1 MPVTINTSNIFIDNG
16 TSNYIVDM
24 VRVKTKNKILKN
36 NTPDISPSI
45 DQKYSYNDTSYNY
58 LNFTHDDLKYPN
70 IDADAT
76 DLVVWWKFD
85 NDVLFYNSAPN
96 PINLVLTP
104 RTNTS
109 NDGNFTLDDKYI
121 GNGSFYKS
129 DQNDTRGYNI
139 TPENWLSSLLNLEA
153 TFTFWV
159 KQTYSTSTGITQ
171 HIFRQDNSF
180 IIRQSGTKFQ
190 VYISPDNWAY
200 YDYTSGFHMPY
211 YTWTHLAVVVNLKAG
226 TDKQDVINVYKNGI
240 LLPTTLN
247 TTSNTYSGIIG
258 TGFNNDTSTFRF
270 LSSAESNKNQGYR
283 GYLDDFRIY
292 KRALTG
298 EEIYELYNRYR
309 YTEYNVSFED
319 DTTCDILVVGGGG
332 GGSRRMGGGGGAGAL
347 IYDTFTFRSNE
358 NYKLRI
364 GKGGM
369 GVHVSGNIGGSVS
382 TAMKTGEQGG
392 SSEILLNQ
400 TTLYKAVGGGGGTGG
415 GVSGGQHAGEG
426 GSGGGAGGKD
436 YLYGGL
442 ISRDNIVNGGTVAV
456 YAHFISSSK
465 NPYYMSDKIFGNE
478 GGRGNGNN
486 PYGGGGGGGAGA
498 RGADSNSSNPNKN
511 NVNKGGEGL
520 SGVKNVDFMK
530 HFSIKNK
537 DIGHHYNGKVYFAG
551 GGGGGNWNGYIYYND
566 GGLGGGGR
574 SGMYYTLRLSN
585 IDGKP
590 NTGGGGGG
598 DGYDQFQ
605 GGHGGSGV
613 ILLRYKLDY
622 IGDEDYSAQWIHNKN
637 NTSLHTYASV
647 GIGTVGTEK
656 YSLMINGDI
665 NFTGELYKDGG
676 IIETPKHIVETPSVE
691 EVPFTIFSGERLY
704 PSEYAR
710 RNYFDKID
718 GVSPDVFN
726 IYDSNNNY
734 GNGEYTINYS
744 SRYSGNNHSPHYI
757 FHKPYPIDTNYSD
770 DATWASGQY
779 SSGNYVG
786 SYSLAGVEGDWIT
799 IQMPCKILLTK
810 FIFVSILYSNSYINR
825 LPRKYSI
832 FGCNDNDNN
841 WVKIYE
847 ENLPD
852 DDSLFSHTYVNQND
866 SYLKILTDNERRSGN
881 KLFNT
886 FGLVVEKIGNTS
898 VLAMAEWNIYGK
910 EELILNQKPIHNY
923 FKQYPLVNSTLSAV
937 LNNDYSR
944 AIWNDN
950 GYVIKARVSNNYSNS
965 HGVYELFNGIN
976 NTYNDCY
983 HSSDRFNGTY
993 PHNYT
998 SSTSFKGTSG
1008 DYIMLDVGRSINPVY
1023 MVLMPRSNTDY
1034 NDNGAFL
1041 NGCPGRFKVF
1051 ASNDNDCYEDANH
1064 SSWIEIF
1071 HQGEHLYSNSY
1082 DYNTFTEFKFKNT
1095 TSVYRYYTLVTTHLS
1110 GNNRHLMLSDW
1121 RIFGGE
1127 YLNTDNKYLTFH
1139 YDDSG
1144 DFADNVTLNNYS
1156 DIDDILDGLFAWYKF
1171 DGNYN
1176 DSSGNDY
1183 HLTNVN
1189 TSFSSTITI
1198 DGNAIDF
1205 DIDNNNYLEF
1215 PSSIN
1220 PYTIS
1225 QSNGITFSFWFKLET
1240 NENSS
1245 FDEFVALIDFSDGSS
1260 VDDNR
1265 LFIAL
1270 YKPDANNLDFRNLYF
1285 RINDVNTTISVNKNT
1300 VDLSQYTLITWT
1312 INSSGN
1318 WYIYINGIL
1327 ESSSVIKTIPN
1338 MTFSHRYINNNS
1350 HGNRFN
1356 GYLDNFLIYERPLT
1370 KSEVKLIYLKYINR
1384 NLIAH
1389 YDFNTEYLLDGIE
1402 QEYPPAGK
1410 RDFAPSNNTDVEYTK
1425 YVSHTYGEGYY
1436 TITVSSVNATHPQYN
1451 PIRTFNE
1458 ADDIGGLW
1466 AYSHYSNTTGTFLNS
1481 NFNNNNGK
1489 LASLNYNGDWIQ
1501 IELPV
1506 KIKLTKYIFK
1516 QRANSIDSLNAP
1528 GKYKIFGSN
1537 NERDW
1542 HELVDKT
1549 ITTANYSNWL
1559 YEDSSVST
1567 TNYYK
1572 YFILVVNKLA
1582 GVGEYT
1588 NNLNLDEW
1596 YIHGIEKCKS
1606 YQNNI
1611 GNNYL
1616 ITKNNSKIKQVDG
1629 IIDKAIYIADD
1640 YDILSSVN
1648 NYPAITSTSTFSYSI
1663 WVKRNRI
1670 GNIDFIFSQG
1680 VSSNLNEIG
1689 LLIDSNNKINFY
1701 VYGNDDILTTETF
1714 TDTSRYIHIVAIIDN
1729 NNISL
1734 YINGDFYSTMLVS
1747 ANISEGILYIGSRG
1761 SNRTRLSI
1769 DEFRIYNR
1777 PLNSCDVY
1785 GLYKDLSQ
1793 KYGQSQYELTITDD
1807 MVCDVLLVGGGGSG
1821 ASVGGGGGAGDVI
1834 YYNDINLTSGTYTI
1848 KVGGGG
1854 YGNYRGDSA
1863 QGGGYNG
1870 FNSSIEGNGIKIIS
1884 AGGGGGGG
1892 FVISPA
1898 LDGTL
1903 VSYKNPLNSNIVY
1916 SSGAGGGNI
1925 QDYKKASGNNYSGDG
1940 GDNAGSSEAGGG
1952 GGGAGDMTSK
1962 GSDSDAPNK
1971 TANDV
1976 GGLGGNGII
1985 NNITGAQ
1992 FKYGYG
1998 GSGSGGSMQDGL
2010 FYGVYS
2016 GYFSDNVS
2024 WFSSRTPYGSGFSTN
2039 GSNVGT
2045 FTNNVRT
2052 ANSANYYS
2060 IQWTGYFKAQETG
2073 TYTFYTNSDDAS
2085 YLWIGEYAESG
2096 FTTSNATVR
2105 NGGTH
2110 GMTTRSGTMDLVEN
2124 VYYPIRI
2131 QFGENSGGD
2140 NIVVY
2145 FKTPGNVNIYDGIG
2159 YYYYLNGYPLNGLNG
2174 TGNGGQGG
2182 KFYIDPEL
2190 YGRGGSGT
2198 VIIKYK
2204 AKYTEPSYSLTQWT
2218 YEHGNDFVYHMGNV
2232 GIGTSNPTTM
2242 LDVTGDIT
2250 GNTKN
2255 FKIEHPLQK
2264 NKWLYH
2270 GTIEAPRYENI
2281 YRGKKTL
2288 KNGKCSVDIDREC
2301 NESGGMI
2308 PGTFMALNKNPQL
2321 YLQNNVTFDKV
2332 IGEIVDGII
2341 RIRCEN
2347 TVDDIEIDWMVIGER
2362 KDGTVINEP
2371 ITNPE
2376 GCLICEH
2383 YFTGYNDY
2391 NVDY

>member
-36 NTPDISPSI
+36 NTPYIYPNI
-45 DQKYSYNDTSYNY
+45 DKKYSYNDTLFNY
-58 LNFTHDDLKYPN
+58 LNFTYDNLKYPT

-76 DLVVWWKFD
+76 YLVVWWKFD

-96 PINLVLTP
+96 PINLVLTS

-109 NDGNFTLDDKYI
+109 NDGNFTISDKYI
-121 GNGSFYKS
+121 GNGCFYKN
-129 DQNDTRGYNI
+129 DQNDIYGYNI
-139 TPENWLSSLLNLEA
+139 TPENWLSSLLKLEA

-159 KQTYSTSTGITQ
+159 KQTYSTSTDITQ

-180 IIRQSGTKFQ
+180 IIRQSGTNFQ

-200 YDYTSGFHMPY
+200 FDYSNGFHMPY
-211 YTWTHLAVVVNLKAG
+211 YTWTHLAVVVNLKEG
-226 TDKQDVINVYKNGI
+226 TDKQDVINVYRNGI

-247 TTSNTYSGIIG
+247 TTSNTYTGIIG

-270 LSSAESNKNQGYR
+270 LSSSETNYNQGYR

-292 KRALTG
+292 KKALTG
-298 EEIYELYNRYR
+298 DEIYELYNSYR
-309 YTEYNVSFED
+309 YTEYNVCFED
-319 DTTCDILVVGGGG
+319 DTTCDMLVVGGGG

-369 GVHVSGNIGGSVS
+369 GVHVEGNIGGSIS

-392 SSEILLNQ
+392 NTEILLNK

-415 GVSGGQHAGEG
+415 GTGDGQHGGEG

-456 YAHFISSSK
+456 YAHFLSPSY

-478 GGRGNGNN
+478 GGQGNGDN
-486 PYGGGGGGGAGA
+486 PWGGGGGGGAGA
-498 RGADSNSSNPNKN
+498 RGADSNSSNPYAN
-511 NVNKGGEGL
+511 NINKGGDGL

-537 DIGHHYNGKVYFAG
+537 EIGHHYKGKVYFAG
-551 GGGGGNWNGYIYYND
+551 GGGGGNWDGYIYYND

-637 NTSLHTYASV
+637 NTSLHTYACV
-647 GIGTVGTEK
+647 GIGTAGTEN

-676 IIETPKHIVETPSVE
+676 IIETPKHIVEKPSVE

-710 RNYFDKID
+710 RNYFSKID
-718 GVSPDVFN
+718 GVSPDIFN

-734 GNGEYTINYS
+734 GNGEYTIKYSTQYSDNNY
-744 SRYSGNNHSPHYI
+744 SPHYI
-757 FHKPYPIDTNYSD
+757 FHKPYPDDNIYSNN
-770 DATWASGQY
+770 ATWALGQY
-779 SSGNYVG
+779 NSGNYVG
-786 SYSLAGVEGDWIT
+786 SYSLAGVRGDWIT

-810 FIFVSILYSNSYINR
+810 FIFVSIQYNNININR

-852 DDSLFSHTYVNQND
+852 DYIFSHKYINVND
-866 SYLKILTDNERRSGN
+866 SYLKILTDNERQSGN

-923 FKQYPLVNSTLSAV
+923 LKQYPMVNSTSSSV

-950 GYVIKARVSNNYSNS
+950 GYVIKARVSNYYNNN
-965 HGVYELFNGIN
+965 HGVYELFNGNN

-993 PHNYT
+993 PYNYT
-998 SSTSFKGTSG
+998 SSTRFKGTVG
-1008 DYIMLDVGRSINPVY
+1008 DYIMIDVGRSINPVY
-1023 MVLMPRSNTDY
+1023 MVLMPRSNTDF

-1041 NGCPGRFKVF
+1041 NGCPGRFKIF
-1051 ASNDNDCYEDANH
+1051 ASNDNDCYEDDNH
-1064 SSWIEIF
+1064 SSWVEIF
-1071 HQGEHLYSNSY
+1071 HQAEHLLANSY
-1082 DYNTFTEFKFKNT
+1082 NYSIFTEFKFTNV
-1095 TSVYRYYTLVTTHLS
+1095 TSLYRYYTLVTTHLS
-1110 GNNRHLMLSDW
+1110 GDYRHLMINDW

-1127 YLNTDNKYLTFH
+1127 ALNTDNKYLTFH
-1139 YDDSG
+1139 YDYSG
-1144 DFADNVTLNNYS
+1144 DFADNVTSNNYA
-1156 DIDDILDGLFAWYKF
+1156 DINDIYDGLFAWYKF
-1171 DGNYN
+1171 DDNYN
-1176 DSSGNDY
+1176 DSSGNNY

-1198 DGNAIDF
+1198 DGNSVDF
-1205 DIDNNNYLEF
+1205 DIDNNNFLEF

-1220 PYTIS
+1220 PYIIS
-1225 QSNGITFSFWFKLET
+1225 QNNGITFSFWFKLET

-1245 FDEFVALIDFSDGSS
+1245 FDDFVALMDFSDGSNI
-1260 VDDNR
+1260 DNNR

-1270 YKPDANNLDFRNLYF
+1270 YKPNANNLDLRNLYF
-1285 RINDVNTTISVNKNT
+1285 RINDVNTTIPVNKNT

-1327 ESSSVIKTIPN
+1327 ESSSITKIIPN
-1338 MTFSHRYINNNS
+1338 MTYSHRYINNNS
-1350 HGNRFN
+1350 YGKRFN

-1370 KSEVKLIYLKYINR
+1370 KSEIKLIYLKYINR
-1384 NLIAH
+1384 NLIAY
-1389 YDFNTEYLLDGIE
+1389 YDFNTEYLLDSKE
-1402 QEYPPAGK
+1402 REYPPASK
-1410 RDFAPSNNTDVEYTK
+1410 RNFVPSNNTDLEYTK

-1436 TITVSSVNATHPQYN
+1436 TITVSSVNTTYPQYN
-1451 PIRTFNE
+1451 PIRIFND
-1458 ADDIGGLW
+1458 ADVSGGLW
-1466 AYSHYSNTTGTFLNS
+1466 AYSQYSNISGTFLDS
-1481 NFNNNNGK
+1481 NFNDNNGK
-1489 LASLNYNGDWIQ
+1489 LTSLNYKGEWIQ

-1516 QRANSIDSLNAP
+1516 QRANSTDSLNSP
-1528 GKYKIFGSN
+1528 GIYKIFGSN

-1542 HELVDKT
+1542 HELVNKT

-1559 YEDSSVST
+1559 YIDSTVST

-1582 GVGEYT
+1582 GVGENT
-1588 NNLNLDEW
+1588 NNLNLERW
-1596 YIHGIEKCKS
+1596 YIYGIEKCKG
-1606 YQNNI
+1606 YKNNI

-1629 IIDKAIYIADD
+1629 IINNAIYIDDD
-1640 YDILSSVN
+1640 YDILSSID
-1648 NYPAITSTSTFSYSI
+1648 NYPNITSKSIFSYSI
-1663 WVKRNRI
+1663 WVKRNTI
-1670 GNIDFIFSQG
+1670 GNTDFIFSQG
-1680 VSSNLNEIG
+1680 VSSNSNEIG

-1701 VYGNDDILTTETF
+1701 VYGYNILTTETF
-1714 TDTSRYIHIVAIIDN
+1714 TDTSKYIHIVSIINN

-1734 YINGDFYSTMLVS
+1734 YINGEFYSTISVS
-1747 ANISEGILYIGSRG
+1747 ANISESILYIGSRG

-1777 PLNSCDVY
+1777 QLNSCDVY
-1785 GLYKDLSQ
+1785 GLYIDLSQ
-1793 KYGQSQYELTITDD
+1793 KYGQSQYELTINED
-1807 MVCDVLLVGGGGSG
+1807 MVCDILLVGGGGSG
-1821 ASVGGGGGAGDVI
+1821 ASYGGGGGGGDVI
-1834 YYNDINLTSGTYTI
+1834 YYKDINLTSGTYTI
-1848 KVGGGG
+1848 NVGSGG
-1854 YGNYRGDSA
+1854 YGNYRGDSL

-1870 FNSSIEGNGIKIIS
+1870 FNSSFVGNGIKIIS

-1892 FVISPA
+1892 FVNSPA
-1898 LDGTL
+1898 NDGTL
-1903 VSYKNPLNSNIVY
+1903 VSYINPLNNDIVY

-1925 QDYKKASGNNYSGDG
+1925 QNYMKASGNNYSGDG
-1940 GDNAGSSEAGGG
+1940 GDNAGSNYAGGG
-1952 GGGAGDMTSK
+1952 GGGAGDMGSK
-1962 GSDSDAPNK
+1962 GSFADAPVK
-1971 TANDV
+1971 KANDI
-1976 GGLGGNGII
+1976 GGLGGNGIV

-1998 GSGSGGSMQDGL
+1998 GSGSGGFMKNGL

-2016 GYFSDNVS
+2016 GYFSDNVN
-2024 WFSSRTPYGSGFSTN
+2024 WFSSLTPYGYGFSTN

-2052 ANSANYYS
+2052 PNSADYYS
-2060 IQWTGYFKAQETG
+2060 IQWTGYFKARETG

-2085 YLWIGEYAESG
+2085 YLWIGKYAETG
-2096 FTTSNATVR
+2096 FTTSNATVI

-2110 GMTTRSGTMDLVEN
+2110 GMTTRSGTINLVEN
-2124 VYYPIRI
+2124 LYYPIRI
-2131 QFGENSGGD
+2131 QFGEAGGGD
-2140 NIVVY
+2140 NIIVY
-2145 FKTPGNVNIYDGIG
+2145 FKTPGNVYIYDGIG
-2159 YYYYLNGYPLNGLNG
+2159 YYYYLISYPLNGLNG

-2182 KFYIDPEL
+2182 KFNFDPEL
-2190 YGRGGSGT
+2190 YGKGGSGI

-2204 AKYTEPSYSLTQWT
+2204 AKYTKPSYSLIQWT
-2218 YEHGNDFVYHMGNV
+2218 YEHGSDYVYHMGNV

-2255 FKIEHPLQK
+2255 FKIEHPLFK
-2264 NKWLYH
+2264 DKWLYH

-2281 YRGKKTL
+2281 YRGKKKL
-2288 KNGKCSVDIDREC
+2288 KNGKCSVNIDKEC
-2301 NESGGMI
+2301 NETGGMI
-2308 PGTFMALNKNPQL
+2308 TGTFEALNKNIQL
-2321 YLQNNVTFDKV
+2321 YLQNNQTFDKV
-2332 IGEIVDGII
+2332 IGDIVDGII

-2347 TVDDIEIDWMVIGER
+2347 IVDDIEIDWMVIGER
-2362 KDGTVINEP
+2362 KDGNVINEP
-2371 ITNPE
+2371 ITNSK
-2376 GCLICEH
+2376 GSLICEH
-2383 YFTGYNDY
+2383 YFNGYNNF